1 VGKKKITEYK
11 VCKKA
16 GHDLTLEGAFYVIT
30 RKKTGEKVSRCK
42 LCERTKQRNLARLRS
57 GIPLDQ
63 PVIKYKERAKPIEWA
78 WMPS

>member
-1 VGKKKITEYK
+1 MGKKKITEYK
-11 VCKKA
+11 VCKA

-42 LCERTKQRNLARLRS
+42 LCEKTKQRNAARVRS

-63 PVIKYKERAKPIEWA
+63 PVIKYKERAKPIEWT